1 LTLALKR
8 TLEAAKFLDLNARAN
23 TVHLFSYTYIA
34 QSGINMSKRKSDAAI
49 IDDPESWVD
58 HYGDFLFRFAL
69 SRVKDPDLAEDLVQ
83 ETFLA
88 ALRSRENFKGRSAG
102 RTWLIAILK
111 HKIVD
116 YIRKKIREPSTDK
129 IETRTDIMDS
139 DFSDGGKW
147 QVRPHKWAINPGKI
161 YEQKEFFDVLYHC
174 LAELPGRLAE
184 AFMLREMDGLG
195 TAEVCKI
202 LDITATNSWVMLYRA
217 RMSLRRCLENK
228 WLGEEQ

>member
-1 LTLALKR
+1 M
-8 TLEAAKFLDLNARAN
+8 DLNARAN
-23 TVHLFSYTYIA
+23 SVHRLFSHLHRY
-34 QSGINMSKRKSDAAI
+34 SGIDMGKRESDVAI
-49 IDDPESWVD
+49 INEPESWVD
-58 HYGDFLFRFAL
+58 HYGDFLYRFAL
-69 SRVKDPDLAEDLVQ
+69 SRVKDPAVAEDLVQ

-88 ALRSRENFKGRSAG
+88 ALRARENFKGHSAG

-116 YIRKKIREPSTDK
+116 YIRKKIREPSTDR
-129 IETRTDIMDS
+129 IETLTDMMDS
-139 DFSDGGKW
+139 DFNNSQKW

-184 AFMLREMDGLG
+184 AFMLREMDGLS
-195 TAEVCKI
+195 TEEVCKA

-217 RMSLRRCLENK
+217 RMSLRRCLENQ
-228 WLGEEQ
+228 WLGTEQ

>member
-1 LTLALKR
+1 MTLALKR
-8 TLEAAKFLDLNARAN
+8 TLEVAKSLDLNARAN
-23 TVHLFSYTYIA
+23 TVHLLFLHYIA

-58 HYGDFLFRFAL
+58 HYGDFLYRFAL
-69 SRVKDPDLAEDLVQ
+69 SRVKDPAVAEDLVQ

-88 ALRSRENFKGRSAG
+88 ALRARESFKGRSAA

-116 YIRKKIREPSTDK
+116 YIRKKFREPPTDK
-129 IETRTDIMDS
+129 IETMTDIMDA
-139 DFSDGGKW
+139 DFNDSGKW

-161 YEQKEFFDVLYHC
+161 YEQKEFFDVLYYC

-184 AFMLREMDGLG
+184 AFMLREMDGLS